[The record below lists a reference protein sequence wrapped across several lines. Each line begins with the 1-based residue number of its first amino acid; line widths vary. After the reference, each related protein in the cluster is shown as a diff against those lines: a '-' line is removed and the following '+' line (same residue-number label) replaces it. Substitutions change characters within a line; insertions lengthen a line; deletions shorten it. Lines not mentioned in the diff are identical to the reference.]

1 MPLQIIFNMEQYHIG
16 QEIEKEMRSQGM
28 TAKQLAEK
36 INLTPQALY
45 DIFKKS
51 HIATDRLMDIQH
63 VLGRDFFMELS
74 QLAQHAGMT
83 AEEEVENAARE
94 QFEMLL
100 PEDKLHVID
109 YYALRELAEEF
120 VMSEH
125 HKPLVIFYPND
136 WTIPGKFDDTVNHK
150 LGVGKVYQLDL
161 RKEHKQGK
169 SNDEIIHFVQ
179 SMPHPVVNISGPGLD
194 DEDFRFM
201 VDLAQATGKQVY
213 AFRKSI
219 QEIVNY
225 QGNPEYRDTAIAHF
239 SAWHEHIHFAFADRE
254 FKTYRKT
261 RQLYLAFFSHDILTF
276 ILRNLPGMFDVGNNY
291 DNKSKT
297 VMEWLNNPKLLYKA
311 YREWLDEYIN
321 FNDDLKEFRL
331 MYLDDLDIKQ
341 EGSRW
346 ILSLP
351 WDSRIEEKYESQL
364 LNRKMKSSMWIEV
377 KDNRIVDYEGSDYQM
392 FYTGDDGK

>member
-16 QEIEKEMRSQGM
+16 QEIEKEMRAQGM

-45 DIFKKS
+45 DIFKKG

-63 VLGRDFFMELS
+63 VLGRDFFKELS
-74 QLAQHAGMT
+74 QLAQHGGML
-83 AEEEVENAARE
+83 AEEEAENAARE

-125 HKPLVIFYPND
+125 RRPLVIFYYDD
-136 WTIPGKFDDTVNHK
+136 WTIPDKFHDTVDHK
-150 LGVGKVYQLDL
+150 LGVGKVYLLDL
-161 RKEHKQGK
+161 RKEHKKGR
-169 SNDEIIHFVQ
+169 SNEEIIRFVE

-201 VDLAQATGKQVY
+201 VDLSQATGKQVY
-213 AFRKSI
+213 AFCKSI

-239 SAWHEHIHFAFADRE
+239 GAWHELIHFAFADRE

-276 ILRNLPGMFDVGNNY
+276 ILRNLPGMGDFDKYY

-321 FNDDLKEFRL
+321 FNDCLKEFRL

-351 WDSRIEEKYESQL
+351 WDSRIEEKYASQL
-364 LNRKMKSSMWIEV
+364 PNMDWQPSMWIEV
-377 KDNRIVDYEGSDYQM
+377 KDNRIVDYEGSYYQM
-392 FYTGDDGK
+392 FVAGDDGK

>member
-1 MPLQIIFNMEQYHIG
+1 MFNMEQYHIG
-16 QEIEKEMRSQGM
+16 QEIEKEMRAQGM

-63 VLGRDFFMELS
+63 VLGRDFFKELS
-74 QLAQHAGMT
+74 QLAQHGGML
-83 AEEEVENAARE
+83 AEEEAENAARE

-125 HKPLVIFYPND
+125 HKPLVVFYPDD
-136 WTIPGKFDDTVNHK
+136 WTIPGKFDDIVNHK

-179 SMPHPVVNISGPGLD
+179 SMPHPVVNVFGPGLD

-201 VDLAQATGKQVY
+201 VDLSQATGKQVY

-225 QGNPEYRDTAIAHF
+225 HGNPEYRDTAIAHF

-261 RQLYLAFFSHDILTF
+261 RQLYLAFFGYDILFF
-276 ILRNLPGMFDVGNNY
+276 IRVHLPGMFDVGNDY

-297 VMEWLNNPKLLYKA
+297 VMEWLNNPKLLYKE
-311 YREWLDEYIN
+311 YREWLDEKAEMYGY
-321 FNDDLKEFRL
+321 LKEFRL

-364 LNRKMKSSMWIEV
+364 PNMDWQSSMWIEV

>member
-1 MPLQIIFNMEQYHIG
+1 MEQYHIG

-51 HIATDRLMDIQH
+51 HIATDRLMDIQR
-63 VLGRDFFMELS
+63 VLVRDFFKELS
-74 QLAQHAGMT
+74 QLAQHGGML
-83 AEEEVENAARE
+83 AEEEAENAARE

-125 HKPLVIFYPND
+125 HKPLVIFYSND
-136 WTIPGKFDDTVNHK
+136 WTIPGKFDDIVNHK

-201 VDLAQATGKQVY
+201 VDLSQATGKQVY
-213 AFRKSI
+213 AFCKSI

-225 QGNPEYRDTAIAHF
+225 QGNPEYRDMAIAHF
-239 SAWHEHIHFAFADRE
+239 GAWHELIHFAFADRE
-254 FKTYRKT
+254 SNTYRKT
-261 RQLYLAFFSHDILTF
+261 RQLFLAFFSHDILTF
-276 ILRNLPGMFDVGNNY
+276 IRPYLPKPSDGDAY

-297 VMEWLNNPKLLYKA
+297 VMQWLNNPKLLYKA

-321 FNDDLKEFRL
+321 FNDCLKEFRL

-341 EGSRW
+341 ECSRW

-351 WDSRIEEKYESQL
+351 WDSLTEEKYESQL
-364 LNRKMKSSMWIEV
+364 PNMDWQPSMWIEV
-377 KDNRIVDYEGSDYQM
+377 EDNRIVDYEGSDYQM
-392 FYTGDDGK
+392 FVEGDSGK

>member
-1 MPLQIIFNMEQYHIG
+1 MEQYHIG
-16 QEIEKEMRSQGM
+16 QEIEKEMRAQGM

-63 VLGRDFFMELS
+63 VLGRNFFKELS
-74 QLAQHAGMT
+74 QLVQHGGML
-83 AEEEVENAARE
+83 AEEEAENAAQE

-125 HKPLVIFYPND
+125 RRPLVIFYSDD
-136 WTIPGKFDDTVNHK
+136 WTIPDKFHDTVDHK
-150 LGVGKVYQLDL
+150 LGVGKVYLLDL
-161 RKEHKQGK
+161 RKEHKKGR
-169 SNDEIIHFVQ
+169 SNEEIIRFVE

-201 VDLAQATGKQVY
+201 VDLSEATGKQVY
-213 AFRKSI
+213 AFCKSI
-219 QEIVNY
+219 QEINY
-225 QGNPEYRDTAIAHF
+225 KGMFGNPEHRDTAIAHF

-261 RQLYLAFFSHDILTF
+261 RQLFLANFGYDILFF
-276 ILRNLPGMFDVGNNY
+276 IQIHLPDMREVGNDY
-291 DNKSKT
+291 DNKSET
-297 VMEWLNNPKLLYKA
+297 VMEWLNNPKLLYKE
-311 YREWLDEYIN
+311 YREWLDEKAEMYGY
-321 FNDDLKEFRL
+321 LKEFRL

-346 ILSLP
+346 ILGLP
-351 WDSRIEEKYESQL
+351 WDSRLEEKYESQL
-364 LNRKMKSSMWIEV
+364 FIRRQNRKMKSSMWIEV
-377 KDNRIVDYEGSDYQM
+377 EDNRIVDYEESVYQM

>member
-1 MPLQIIFNMEQYHIG
+1 MEQYHIG
-16 QEIEKEMRSQGM
+16 QEIEKEMRAQGM

-45 DIFKKS
+45 DIFKKG

-63 VLGRDFFMELS
+63 VLGRDFFKELS
-74 QLAQHAGMT
+74 QLAQHGGML
-83 AEEEVENAARE
+83 AEEEAENAARE

-125 HKPLVIFYPND
+125 HKPLVVFYPDD
-136 WTIPGKFDDTVNHK
+136 WTIPGKFDDIVNHK

-179 SMPHPVVNISGPGLD
+179 SMPHPVVKVFGPGLD

-201 VDLAQATGKQVY
+201 VDLSQATGKQVY

-225 QGNPEYRDTAIAHF
+225 QGMFGNPEYRDTDIAHF
-239 SAWHEHIHFAFADRE
+239 SAWHEHIHFAFADDE

-261 RQLYLAFFSHDILTF
+261 RQLYLAFFDHDILTF
-276 ILRNLPGMFDVGNNY
+276 IRVHLPGMFDVGNDY

-297 VMEWLNNPKLLYKA
+297 VMEWLNNPKLLYKE
-311 YREWLDEYIN
+311 YREWLDEDAEKVGH
-321 FNDDLKEFRL
+321 FKEFRL

-351 WDSRIEEKYESQL
+351 WDSRIEEEYKSQL
-364 LNRKMKSSMWIEV
+364 QNRKMKSSMWIEV
-377 KDNRIVDYEGSDYQM
+377 EDNRIVDYEESDYQM

>member
-1 MPLQIIFNMEQYHIG
+1 MEKYHIG
-16 QEIEKEMRSQGM
+16 HEIEKEMRAQGM
-28 TAKQLAEK
+28 TARQLAEK
-36 INLTPQALY
+36 INLSPQAVY
-45 DIFKKS
+45 DIFKKG

-63 VLGRDFFMELS
+63 VLGRDFFKELS
-74 QLAQHAGMT
+74 QLAQHGGML
-83 AEEEVENAARE
+83 AEEEAENAARE

-125 HKPLVIFYPND
+125 HKPLVIFYPDD

-150 LGVGKVYQLDL
+150 LGVGKVYLLDL
-161 RKEHKQGK
+161 RREHKKDK

-179 SMPHPVVNISGPGLD
+179 SMPHPFVKVFGPGLD

-201 VDLAQATGKQVY
+201 VDLSQATGKQVY

-225 QGNPEYRDTAIAHF
+225 HGNPEYRDTAIAHF
-239 SAWHEHIHFAFADRE
+239 SAWHELIHFAFADRE

-276 ILRNLPGMFDVGNNY
+276 ILRNLPGMGDFDKYY

-321 FNDDLKEFRL
+321 FNDCLKEFRL

-351 WDSRIEEKYESQL
+351 WDSRIEEKYASQL
-364 LNRKMKSSMWIEV
+364 PNMDWQPSMWIEV
-377 KDNRIVDYEGSDYQM
+377 EDNRIVDYEGSYYQM
-392 FYTGDDGK
+392 FVAGDDGK

>member
-16 QEIEKEMRSQGM
+16 QEIEKEMRAQGM

-63 VLGRDFFMELS
+63 VLGRDFFKELS
-74 QLAQHAGMT
+74 QLAQHGGML
-83 AEEEVENAARE
+83 AEEEAENAARE

-125 HKPLVIFYPND
+125 HKPLVVFYPDD
-136 WTIPGKFDDTVNHK
+136 WTIPGKFDDIVNHK

-201 VDLAQATGKQVY
+201 VDLSEATGKQVY
-213 AFRKSI
+213 AFCKSI

-276 ILRNLPGMFDVGNNY
+276 ILRNLPGMGDFDKYY

-297 VMEWLNNPKLLYKA
+297 VMEWLNNPKLLYKE
-311 YREWLDEYIN
+311 YREWLDEYAERVGH
-321 FNDDLKEFRL
+321 FKEFRL

-351 WDSRIEEKYESQL
+351 WDSRIEEKYASQL
-364 LNRKMKSSMWIEV
+364 PNMDWQPSMWIEV
-377 KDNRIVDYEGSDYQM
+377 EDNRIVDFEGSYYQM
-392 FYTGDDGK
+392 FVAGDDGK

>member
-1 MPLQIIFNMEQYHIG
+1 MEQYHIG
-16 QEIEKEMRSQGM
+16 QEIEKEMRAQGM

-74 QLAQHAGMT
+74 QLVQHAGMP

-109 YYALRELAEEF
+109 YYALCELAEGF

-125 HKPLVIFYPND
+125 RRPLVIFYSDD
-136 WTIPGKFDDTVNHK
+136 WTIPDKFHDTVNHK
-150 LGVGKVYQLDL
+150 LGVGKVYLLDL
-161 RKEHKQGK
+161 RKEHKKGK
-169 SNDEIIHFVQ
+169 SNEEIIRFVE
-179 SMPHPVVNISGPGLD
+179 SMPHPVVDISGQGLD

-201 VDLAQATGKQVY
+201 VELSQATGKQVY
-213 AFRKSI
+213 AFCKSI

-225 QGNPEYRDTAIAHF
+225 QGMFGKPEYRDTAIAHF

-261 RQLYLAFFSHDILTF
+261 RQLFLANFGYDILFF
-276 ILRNLPGMFDVGNNY
+276 IQIHLPDMREVGNDY
-291 DNKSKT
+291 DNKSET
-297 VMEWLNNPKLLYKA
+297 VMEWLNNPKLLYKE
-311 YREWLDEYIN
+311 YREWLDEKTEMYGY
-321 FNDDLKEFRL
+321 LKEFRL

-364 LNRKMKSSMWIEV
+364 FIRRQNRKMKSSMWIEV
-377 KDNRIVDYEGSDYQM
+377 EDNRIVDYEVSDYQM